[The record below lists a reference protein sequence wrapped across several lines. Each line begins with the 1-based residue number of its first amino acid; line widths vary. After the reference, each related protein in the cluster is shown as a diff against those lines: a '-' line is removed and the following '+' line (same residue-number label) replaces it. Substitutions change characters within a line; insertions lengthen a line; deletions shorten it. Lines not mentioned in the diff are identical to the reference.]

1 MNPAAANPAIVTA
14 AVRARR
20 RARVVPRIV
29 AAAAMAMLAACS
41 IIPET
46 TPLSIY
52 APDPRIQADPAWPT
66 VDWQLVVPRPNASA
80 LVDSPRIAV
89 RPVPGELQVY
99 KGAVW
104 TQPAPEIV
112 QDAVVHGFEDSGRI
126 QGVARPG
133 EGISADYQLQL
144 DIRRFDSDYGAD
156 GTPAAT
162 IEIGA
167 KLVAGDSNQVVAAKL
182 FRHTAPAA
190 ATDIGHVAA
199 AFEQA
204 LGSATG
210 AIVGWTLAEGQRDAG
225 SRNPP
230 AP

>member
-1 MNPAAANPAIVTA
+1 MNPAAANPAFVTA
-14 AVRARR
+14 AARARR
-20 RARVVPRIV
+20 RARVAPLVL
-29 AAAAMAMLAACS
+29 AAAMALLAACS
-41 IIPET
+41 IIPEK

-66 VDWQLVVPRPNASA
+66 VDWQLLVPRPNASA

-126 QGVARPG
+126 QGVARRG
-133 EGISADYQLQL
+133 EGISGDYQLQL
-144 DIRRFDSDYGAD
+144 DIRRFDSDYGAN
-156 GTPAAT
+156 GAPAAT

-167 KLVAGDSNQVVAAKL
+167 KLVASDTNQVVASKL

-204 LGSATG
+204 LGASTT

-225 SRNPP
+225 SRGAP